1 MIIREL
7 SNYKNIFNSKILLIH
22 GDNVALKKEYEKK
35 IVKLFNKNN
44 YNSKIYYEED
54 FFKNKDIVYN
64 LFENSLFEEKEFF
77 IIKNTTDKILQIIK
91 ENSHEISKNI
101 ILLAPYLKKNS
112 KLRQLIEKHKIYA
125 SIVCYEDDENQ
136 MINILRSK
144 LNENGIKIENE
155 TLQKIIVNKNINRQD
170 INDAIE
176 KITISDVST
185 ENLSEENIL
194 NFFNATNSYS
204 NFDIANIILTG
215 EKSKLN
221 KSINENYNNNY
232 KYIEIIPAIRYT
244 INKLLNI
251 RNYNINENDVTKLVN
266 AYKPPIF
273 WKEKNIVITQL
284 RNWKKKELEKL
295 LNDLFNI
302 EIMCKENYNLSS
314 IIFNKFLIDTCAKN
328 KF

>member
-1 MIIREL
+1 
-7 SNYKNIFNSKILLIH
+7 
-22 GDNVALKKEYEKK
+22 
-35 IVKLFNKNN
+35 
-44 YNSKIYYEED
+44 
-54 FFKNKDIVYN
+54 
-64 LFENSLFEEKEFF
+64 
-77 IIKNTTDKILQIIK
+77 
-91 ENSHEISKNI
+91 
-101 ILLAPYLKKNS
+101 
-112 KLRQLIEKHKIYA
+112 
-125 SIVCYEDDENQ
+125 

-176 KITISDVST
+176 KIAISDVST

-221 KSINENYNNNY
+221 KSINENYDNNY

-251 RNYNINENDVTKLVN
+251 KNYNINENDVTKLVN

-284 RNWKKKELEKL
+284 RNWKKNELEKL

>member
-64 LFENSLFEEKEFF
+64 LFENSLFKEKEFF

-284 RNWKKKELEKL
+284 RNWKKNE
-295 LNDLFNI
+295 
-302 EIMCKENYNLSS
+302 
-314 IIFNKFLIDTCAKN
+314 
-328 KF
+328 

>member
-7 SNYKNIFNSKILLIH
+7 NNYKNIFNSKILLIH

-221 KSINENYNNNY
+221 KSINENYDNNY

-251 RNYNINENDVTKLVN
+251 KNYNINENDVTKLVN

-284 RNWKKKELEKL
+284 RNWKK
-295 LNDLFNI
+295 
-302 EIMCKENYNLSS
+302 S
-314 IIFNKFLIDTCAKN
+314 NK
-328 KF
+328 

>member
-101 ILLAPYLKKNS
+101 ILFAPYLKKNS

-284 RNWKKKELEKL
+284 RNWKKNELEKL

-314 IIFNKFLIDTCAKN
+314 IIFNKFLINT
-328 KF
+328 F